1 MSEYAPEY
9 TKKERLL
16 IIAKLSSWGLP
27 LVLATQFWFLPWF
40 EEYAKISHCLDYGY
54 FTGTHVVFYF
64 TFVAIPIAAALTLF
78 AIEGPRSFKVIR
90 LGQNPLPKE
99 KVLKKTKYKY
109 GRSAKFK
116 PYAFL
121 LLLLFMIG
129 LGVRGVF
136 LANDIIYNP
145 ENNLPPCSNR

>member
-27 LVLATQFWFLPWF
+27 LVLATQFWFFPWF

-64 TFVAIPIAAALTLF
+64 TFVAIPIASALTLF
-78 AIEGPRSFKVIR
+78 AIEGPRSIKVIR
-90 LGQNPLPKE
+90 QGQNPLPGE

-116 PYAFL
+116 PYVFFFL
-121 LLLLFMIG
+121 LLFLLGF
-129 LGVRGVF
+129 GVRGVF
-136 LANDIIYNP
+136 WANDIIYNP
-145 ENNLPPCSNR
+145 ENNPPPCSNS